1 MEDMTVRK
9 FLAVVG
15 AIVVLVLVLA
25 GVQIFRP
32 VPTITVAA
40 KIPATVTVPGQL
52 NVSWPTQ
59 GEAALEV
66 VGEGVM
72 GSSGSNTELPIASL
86 AKMMTAYLVL
96 KAHPLAPGAQ
106 GPTITITPED
116 VQVYKADVKAGDSVA
131 QVAVGEKLTEYQ
143 LLQALLL
150 PSGDN
155 IATLLA
161 NWVSGDTATFVSHM
175 NSTAKSMGM
184 TNTHYADPAGVDPTT
199 VSTALDQLKI
209 ADAAMQDPIF
219 REIVAQP
226 QATLPVGGT
235 VYNVDYEVGKH
246 GIVGIKTGSTSLGA
260 NFAFASYANVG
271 GKQVLVIGTVL
282 GQNTLQS
289 LQTALNYG
297 VSLEADAKRNLRS
310 VNVYTAGQSAA
321 ELDAK
326 WGDSVDAVGRSN
338 VSLVGWPGMAVQT
351 HVVADKLKA
360 SSSVTSGETVAR
372 LVVDAAGQT
381 TTVPLTANADLPQAS
396 LKWKLTRIP

>member
-1 MEDMTVRK
+1 MRK

-297 VSLEADAKRNLRS
+297 VSLEADAKRNLRL

>member
-1 MEDMTVRK
+1 MRK